1 MWLLNSYVSVLTFAG
16 TRYVRD
22 GVGADEVEGTRH
34 GRGVGRLGC
43 TAPRGRRSWGTET
56 RVVGRGLGLTGVERG
71 CRAWIDWEGSEG
83 RRDRY
88 VVDTRRLSMDGVGS
102 VAGFEEEALAIAAAR
117 GARCNQ
123 TLTFFRQAGARLT
136 PPRPPPF
143 LPSSATT
150 QDVHRLPLRSHTSFS
165 ILPSTHPI
173 YLASLYSAH
182 SITTHG
188 RAVLQL
194 VYTIPPFFFYHS

>member
-1 MWLLNSYVSVLTFAG
+1 MCQSNARGDTIRQRRSG
-16 TRYVRD
+16 CRRIRRD
-22 GVGADEVEGTRH
+22 APRSES
-34 GRGVGRLGC
+34 GRLGC
-43 TAPRGRRSWGTET
+43 TAPRGRRSWQAVGD
-56 RVVGRGLGLTGVERG
+56 RVGRAFALTVLERAG
-71 CRAWIDWEGSEG
+71 RAWIDWEGSEG
-83 RRDRY
+83 RGDRY

-102 VAGFEEEALAIAAAR
+102 VAGFEEQALAIAAAR

-150 QDVHRLPLRSHTSFS
+150 QDVHRLPPRSHTTLT
-165 ILPSTHPI
+165 ILPSSHPI